1 MSIYVLDEL
10 SIPPGRL
17 QDIRSLIDEVYRP
30 GAEARGLHLE
40 QVCITPP
47 IPLIDEP
54 TTMVLWWSLDDFWSV
69 KRKSTADP
77 KVAAFWRE
85 VDDVVVSRSRR
96 FLSPLE
102 DTTTCTGA

>member
-17 QDIRSLIDEVYRP
+17 QDVRSLIDEVYRP

-54 TTMVLWWSLDDFWSV
+54 TTLVLWWSLDDFWSV

-77 KVAAFWRE
+77 HVATFWRE
-85 VDDVVVSRSRR
+85 VDDVVLSRSRR
-96 FLSPLE
+96 FLSPLSPLSPLE
-102 DTTTCTGA
+102 EP

>member
-1 MSIYVLDEL
+1 MSIYVPDEL

-17 QDIRSLIDEVYRP
+17 QDVRSLIDKVYRP

-54 TTMVLWWSLDDFWSV
+54 TTMVLWWSLEDFWGV

-77 KVAAFWRE
+77 QVAAFWKE

-102 DTTTCTGA
+102 DA